1 MKYELYTF
9 SDLKKLNVAI
19 FALKL
24 VLCNIKMN
32 SKTHV
37 NNLEFKFF
45 LDLEQHLIAN

>member
-19 FALKL
+19 VALKL

-32 SKTHV
+32 SKIQAR
-37 NNLEFKFF
+37 NLKKCFN
-45 LDLEQHLIAN
+45 L

>member
-32 SKTHV
+32 SKIQAH
-37 NNLEFKFF
+37 NFKKCFNL
-45 LDLEQHLIAN
+45 